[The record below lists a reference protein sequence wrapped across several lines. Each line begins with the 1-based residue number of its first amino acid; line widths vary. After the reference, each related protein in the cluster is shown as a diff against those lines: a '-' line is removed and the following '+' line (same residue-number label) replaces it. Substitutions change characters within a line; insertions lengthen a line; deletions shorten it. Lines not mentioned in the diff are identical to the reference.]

1 MKKLEVLLLTGR
13 SVWQGEGLE
22 SGKEGQK
29 YKEACTK
36 LDMNPADMA
45 KLGLKDHDKVLLS
58 SKYGEIVMEA
68 VTAEQ
73 ELLEGMAYVA
83 YGTWVNVIVNP
94 RTEGTGMP
102 SFKGTKV
109 TIEPTDKE
117 IIENSLE
124 VMEQAY
130 L

>member
-1 MKKLEVLLLTGR
+1 
-13 SVWQGEGLE
+13 
-22 SGKEGQK
+22 
-29 YKEACTK
+29 
-36 LDMNPADMA
+36 
-45 KLGLKDHDKVLLS
+45 
-58 SKYGEIVMEA
+58 MEA